1 MSKQWI
7 AVLGILGGLTFGAG
21 FLIRAGKR
29 IEPVEVGRRAPDF
42 RAVNLTTGDSLTLND
57 AYKHQ
62 VVLVNIWATWCGP
75 CRQEMPDME
84 RLYQEFGPK
93 GFKIAAVS
101 IDDGDPKNVLA
112 FAKELNLTFDILHD
126 GDHSIERLYQT
137 TGYPESFLLDKDG
150 TIVKKAIGA
159 HPWSSDANRR
169 IVAQLLGVPIE
180 PRPEHAA
187 AATSTG
193 AGG

>member
-1 MSKQWI
+1 MSKQWT
-7 AVLGILGGLTFGAG
+7 AVLGIIAGLALGAV

-42 RAVNLTTGDSLTLND
+42 RAVNLTTGDSLAFQDT
-57 AYKHQ
+57 YKGQ
-62 VVLVNIWATWCGP
+62 VVLVNIWATWCAP
-75 CRQEMPDME
+75 CRDEMPAME
-84 RLYQEFGPK
+84 KLYQEFGPK

-101 IDDGDPKNVLA
+101 IDDGNPKDVLA
-112 FAKELNLTFDILHD
+112 FAKELGFTFDILHD

-169 IVAQLLGVPIE
+169 IVAQLLGVPAE
-180 PRPEHAA
+180 ARAEGPVVP
-187 AATSTG
+187 TP
-193 AGG
+193 GG